1 VAVPRRRVF
10 YPFLILLLVLM
21 FPGCWDRSQADTF
34 VDVGGYRLAARCIGQ
49 GSPTVILDSGLG
61 SSSGSWRLVQPTVS
75 EFTRVCSYDRAGLA
89 QSDDRLDRSIQ
100 GGFVA
105 DEMHKLI
112 AGLGLRPPF
121 VFVGASIGGI
131 YTRLYDERYPG
142 EAAGMVFV
150 DSSHEDQF
158 ARFNAEATVQ
168 HFADEGGSQID
179 FRPVVGEL
187 HNAPGFGDMPVISL
201 DAGKL
206 DNPIFLD
213 LRRDLAARS
222 TNSMLVVAS
231 DAGHDIQHDDPD
243 VVIRSIQ
250 LVVDSGRAHSAMPPC
265 AQAFS
270 DLAAACQPVR

>member
-1 VAVPRRRVF
+1 
-10 YPFLILLLVLM
+10 M

-34 VDVGGYRLAARCIGQ
+34 VDIGGYRLAARCIGH
-49 GSPTVILDSGLG
+49 GTPTVILESGLG
-61 SSSGSWRLVQPTVS
+61 SSSGSWRLVQPDVS
-75 EFTRVCSYDRAGLA
+75 KFTRVCSYDRAGLA
-89 QSDDRLDRSIQ
+89 QSDDRLDRSLE

-105 DEMHKLI
+105 DELHKLI
-112 AGLGLRPPF
+112 GGLGLQPPF
-121 VFVGASIGGI
+121 VFAGASIGGMYI
-131 YTRLYDERYPG
+131 RLYEERYPG
-142 EAAGMVFV
+142 ETAGMVFV

-179 FRPVVGEL
+179 FRPVVDEL
-187 HNAPGFGDMPVISL
+187 HRAGGFGDMPVISL

-222 TNSMLVVAS
+222 ANSMLVVAS

-243 VVIRSIQ
+243 VVIRSIR
-250 LVVDSGRAHSAMPPC
+250 LVVDSTRALSAMPPC

>member
-1 VAVPRRRVF
+1 VAVPRRRIF

-49 GSPTVILDSGLG
+49 GGPTVILESGAG
-61 SSSGSWRLVQPTVS
+61 SSSGSWRRVQPDVS
-75 EFTRVCSYDRAGLA
+75 RFTRVCSYDRAGLA
-89 QSDDRLDRSIQ
+89 LSDNRLDQTIE
-100 GGFVA
+100 GGLVA
-105 DEMHKLI
+105 DELHKLI
-112 AGLGLRPPF
+112 AGLDLQPPF
-121 VFVGASIGGI
+121 VFVGASIGGM
-131 YTRLYDERYPG
+131 YVRLYEDRYPG
-142 EAAGMVFV
+142 ETAGIVFV

-168 HFADEGGSQID
+168 HFADEGGSEID
-179 FRPVVGEL
+179 LRPVIDEL
-187 HNAPGFGDMPVISL
+187 RQAGGFGGIPVISL

-231 DAGHDIQHDDPD
+231 DAGHDIQHDQPD

-250 LVVDSGRAHSAMPPC
+250 LVVESARQGVPMGNCGRAFA
-265 AQAFS
+265 
-270 DLAAACQPVR
+270 DLDAECLPVR

>member
-1 VAVPRRRVF
+1 VVVPRRRIF

-49 GSPTVILDSGLG
+49 GAPTVILESGAG

-75 EFTRVCSYDRAGLA
+75 RFTRVCSYDRAGLA
-89 QSDDRLDRSIQ
+89 LSDNRLDRTIE
-100 GGFVA
+100 GGVVA
-105 DEMHKLI
+105 DELHRLI
-112 AGLGLRPPF
+112 AGLGLQPPF
-121 VFVGASIGGI
+121 VFAGASIGGI

-158 ARFNAEATVQ
+158 ARFDAAATVQ
-168 HFADEGGSQID
+168 HFADEGGSEID
-179 FRPVVGEL
+179 LRPVIDEL
-187 HNAPGFGDMPVISL
+187 HQAGGFGDIPVISL
-201 DAGKL
+201 DSGKL

-222 TNSMLVVAS
+222 TNSMLAVANE
-231 DAGHDIQHDDPD
+231 AGHDIQHDQPD
-243 VVIRSIQ
+243 VVIRSIR
-250 LVVDSGRAHSAMPPC
+250 LVVDSARDGAAMPPC
-265 AQAFS
+265 EEKFA
-270 DLAAACQPVR
+270 DLDVQCVPVR